1 MGANRQKSQ
10 PEIRVVEMLRRN
22 VLLPLLATL
31 SFGLAT
37 PAAADD
43 YPTKPITLIVPFPAG
58 GGVDV
63 IGRIV
68 ADKLAAELGQPVVID
83 NRGGA
88 AGVIGTRVAARAAA
102 DGYTLVMATSGSI
115 AINPNLYANP
125 GYQTLKDLAPIG
137 LISSTPIVLMAHPSA
152 PEQSL
157 AEVIASAKREPGKLN
172 IGTPPPGTSAYL
184 GGELFKSLAGVD
196 ITIVTYR
203 GTGPLTTDLLG
214 GHVKLGLNV
223 LAPAMSMLKAGS
235 LKALAVLAQRRSS
248 HLPDTPTSAEAG
260 LPGFESGLNYGLL
273 APAGTPD
280 AIIKRLNLALRAG
293 IDTPDVRA
301 RIAADGGDPL
311 PSSPEEYRAD
321 IEREDGRWGALI
333 RKLNLKVE

>member
-1 MGANRQKSQ
+1 
-10 PEIRVVEMLRRN
+10 MLRRN
-22 VLLPLLATL
+22 VLLPLLVVL
-31 SFGLAT
+31 GFGFAS
-37 PAAADD
+37 PAVAADD
-43 YPTKPITLIVPFPAG
+43 YPNKPITLIVPFPAG

-68 ADKLAAELGQPVVID
+68 ADKLAADLGQPVIID

-88 AGVIGTRVAARAAA
+88 AGVIGTRVAARAAP

-125 GYQTLKDLAPIG
+125 GYQTLKDLSPIG

-157 AEVIASAKREPGKLN
+157 AGIIAAAKREPGKLN

-196 ITIVTYR
+196 VTIVTYR

-214 GHVKLGLNV
+214 GHVKYGLNV
-223 LAPAMSMLKAGS
+223 LAPAMSLLKEDALKAVV
-235 LKALAVLAQRRSS
+235 VLASRRSS

-273 APAGTPD
+273 APAGTPEP
-280 AIIKRLNLALRAG
+280 IIKRLNLALRAG
-293 IDTPDVRA
+293 VDTPEVRA

-311 PSSPEEYRAD
+311 PSTPEEYRAD
-321 IEREDGRWGALI
+321 IEREDARWGALI
-333 RKLNLKVE
+333 RKLNLKIE

>member
-1 MGANRQKSQ
+1 
-10 PEIRVVEMLRRN
+10 
-22 VLLPLLATL
+22 
-31 SFGLAT
+31 
-37 PAAADD
+37 
-43 YPTKPITLIVPFPAG
+43 
-58 GGVDV
+58 
-63 IGRIV
+63 
-68 ADKLAAELGQPVVID
+68 
-83 NRGGA
+83 
-88 AGVIGTRVAARAAA
+88 
-102 DGYTLVMATSGSI
+102 
-115 AINPNLYANP
+115 
-125 GYQTLKDLAPIG
+125 
-137 LISSTPIVLMAHPSA
+137 
-152 PEQSL
+152 
-157 AEVIASAKREPGKLN
+157 
-172 IGTPPPGTSAYL
+172 
-184 GGELFKSLAGVD
+184 
-196 ITIVTYR
+196 
-203 GTGPLTTDLLG
+203 
-214 GHVKLGLNV
+214 
-223 LAPAMSMLKAGS
+223 MLKAGS

>member
-1 MGANRQKSQ
+1 
-10 PEIRVVEMLRRN
+10 
-22 VLLPLLATL
+22 
-31 SFGLAT
+31 
-37 PAAADD
+37 
-43 YPTKPITLIVPFPAG
+43 
-58 GGVDV
+58 
-63 IGRIV
+63 
-68 ADKLAAELGQPVVID
+68 
-83 NRGGA
+83 
-88 AGVIGTRVAARAAA
+88 VIGTRVAARAAP

-125 GYQTLKDLAPIG
+125 GYQTLKDLSPIG

-157 AEVIASAKREPGKLN
+157 ADVIASAKREPGKLN

-196 ITIVTYR
+196 VTIVTYR

-223 LAPAMSMLKAGS
+223 LAPAMSMLKSGS

-311 PSSPEEYRAD
+311 PSTPEEYRAD

>member
-1 MGANRQKSQ
+1 
-10 PEIRVVEMLRRN
+10 MLRLN
-22 VLLPLLATL
+22 VLLPLLAAL
-31 SFGLAT
+31 LLGLA
-37 PAAADD
+37 PQAAADD
-43 YPTKPITLIVPFPAG
+43 YPTKPITLIVPFPVG

-88 AGVIGTRVAARAAA
+88 AGVIGTRVAARAVP

-125 GYQTLKDLAPIG
+125 GYQTLKDLSPVG

-157 AEVIASAKREPGKLN
+157 GAVIASAKREPGKLN

-223 LAPAMSMLKAGS
+223 LAPAMSMLKSGS
-235 LKALAVLAQRRSS
+235 LKALAVLASRRSS

-273 APAGTPD
+273 APAGTPE

-311 PSSPEEYRAD
+311 PSTPEEYRAD

>member
-1 MGANRQKSQ
+1 MGADRQKSQ
-10 PEIRVVEMLRRN
+10 PEIRVVEMLRGN

-88 AGVIGTRVAARAAA
+88 AGVIGTRVAARAAP

>member
-1 MGANRQKSQ
+1 M
-10 PEIRVVEMLRRN
+10 RVGSIV
-22 VLLPLLATL
+22 
-31 SFGLAT
+31 
-37 PAAADD
+37 AAAVLAVVSVSASAFAQD

-68 ADKLAAELGQPVVID
+68 ADKLAAELGQPVIID

-88 AGVIGTRVAARAAA
+88 AGVIGTRVAAKSAP

-115 AINPNLYANP
+115 AINPNLYVNP

-137 LISSTPIVLMAHPSA
+137 LISQTPIVLMAHPSA
-152 PEQSL
+152 PEQTL
-157 AEVIASAKREPGKLN
+157 AELIASAKREPGKIN

-184 GGELFKSLAGVD
+184 GGELFKSLAGID

-203 GTGPLTTDLLG
+203 GTCPLTTDLLG
-214 GHVKLGLNV
+214 GHVKFGLNV

-235 LKALAVLAQRRSS
+235 LKGVAVLAEKRSS
-248 HLPDTPTSAEAG
+248 HLPETPTSAEAG
-260 LPGFESGLNYGLL
+260 LPGFVSGLNYGLL
-273 APAGTPD
+273 APAGTPEP
-280 AIIKRLNLALRAG
+280 IIKRLNLALRAG

-301 RIAADGGDPL
+301 RIAADGGDPM

-321 IEREDGRWGALI
+321 IEREDARWGALI